1 MLSSRGVDPIQRFIP
16 GALATILE
24 KAPLSPEKVSFAWRA
39 AVGRAMDNVTSVELR
54 DSILYVR
61 AKDAAWR
68 REVER
73 SAGLIRARLDKLLG
87 PDIVRRIEVS

>member
-1 MLSSRGVDPIQRFIP
+1 MPS
-16 GALATILE
+16 ALAAILE

-39 AVGRAMDNVTSVELR
+39 AVGPSMDNVTSVELR
-54 DSILYVR
+54 GSILYVR

-73 SAGLIRARLDKLLG
+73 SAALIRARLDKLLG
-87 PDIVRRIEVS
+87 DGIVRSIEVDVQ